1 MKDKRM
7 QQTTTNDSNHAPER
21 KPFVAPALR
30 QQSALTHLTAE
41 RTFTFSSGS

>member
-1 MKDKRM
+1 MKDK
-7 QQTTTNDSNHAPER
+7 QAHQANGADKASPDAR

-30 QQSALTHLTAE
+30 EQSALTHLTAE